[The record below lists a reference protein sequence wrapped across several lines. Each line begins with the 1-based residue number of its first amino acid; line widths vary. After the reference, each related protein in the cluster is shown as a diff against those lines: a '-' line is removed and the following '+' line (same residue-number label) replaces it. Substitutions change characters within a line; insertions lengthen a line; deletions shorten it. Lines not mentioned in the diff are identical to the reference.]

1 MRHIVT
7 THTKLLGEI
16 KIAATTKGTYKAASY
31 IPYYRIVNL
40 LETNDL
46 NEETGYLALAIN
58 HVLSN
63 STLVKVVNKT
73 KLD

>member
-1 MRHIVT
+1 M
-7 THTKLLGEI
+7 LGEI

-73 KLD
+73 KLDWVASE

>member
-1 MRHIVT
+1 M
-7 THTKLLGEI
+7 LGEI

-58 HVLSN
+58 QVLSN

-73 KLD
+73 KLDWVASE